1 VVKGETGSGKT
12 TQVPLFILDQCA
24 KENKACNIWVTQPR
38 RMAAITIADHVAKS
52 RRWNDVVGAFV
63 GKLIGYQV
71 GLDRQASDDTRI
83 LYMTAGIAANKMVGD
98 RQLANVTHLIIGL

>member
-1 VVKGETGSGKT
+1 
-12 TQVPLFILDQCA
+12 
-24 KENKACNIWVTQPR
+24 
-38 RMAAITIADHVAKS
+38 MAAITIADHVAKS